1 MGSKII
7 LGLIMG
13 LLAGGSAK
21 AMTTANAN
29 PALAPVERGWFNFSA
44 STAPIVCVVWIIYTF
59 GAYSAKFG
67 FMAIGEVIVGAI
79 IAGFLSHQARLV
91 IASIALPGV
100 IIAWAIL

>member
-13 LLAGGSAK
+13 LLAGCSAK

-29 PALAPVERGWFNFSA
+29 PLLAPVERGWFNFSA
-44 STAPIVCVVWIIYTF
+44 STAPVVCVVWIIYTF

-100 IIAWAIL
+100 IVAWTIL